1 MKRTRGFTLV
11 ELLVV
16 IAIIGMLIAML
27 LPAVQSAREAS
38 RRSIC
43 SNNLRQL
50 SMACLNVESRTHI
63 LPSGGW
69 GYGWLGDPEGGQGY
83 KQPGSWCYSIL
94 PDLEQASIFNI
105 TSDGKLPKPYD
116 RTAPRTDQLQ
126 QSVVSTFY
134 CPSRRVARAYP
145 GSVAEHINF
154 TSVDSVAKTD
164 YAGSIGTFTG
174 AVGKRNVTQFNGTR
188 GTVSGLYGVGDTI
201 YVMRGAGGRE
211 GFAAKSLDVNEYY
224 KKAQDWPTAFFM
236 SCNTGVIFAF
246 SSIAVGLISDGV
258 SNTFLLGEKHID
270 PKFYEKGNQIGSDDY
285 SLYCGADQ
293 DSLRTTYCGTYQR
306 TDEHASSTTFVRDE
320 NNARF
325 PYRDSSDLNDEQSS
339 KRFGSAHSGSLNM
352 SLCDGSVQSVSYDI
366 DWQVY
371 TCKGDRADGMQ
382 ASGADFGNNN

>member
-16 IAIIGMLIAML
+16 IAIIGMLIAIL
-27 LPAVQSAREAS
+27 LPAIQSAREAA
-38 RRSIC
+38 RRSTC
-43 SNNLRQL
+43 SNNVRQL
-50 SMACLNVESRTHI
+50 AMACLNVESRTHI

-69 GYGWLGDPEGGQGY
+69 GWGWLGDPEGGQGF

-94 PDLEQASIFNI
+94 PDLEQAAIFNI
-105 TSDGKLPKPYD
+105 TADGKLPIAYD
-116 RTAPRTDQLQ
+116 RTAPRADHLQ

-134 CPSRRVARAYP
+134 CPSRRIARTYP
-145 GSVAEHINF
+145 GAVAERINF
-154 TSVDSVAKTD
+154 NSVENVAKTD

-174 AVGKRNVTQFNGTR
+174 SVGKRNVVHFDNTP

-201 YVMRGAGGRE
+201 RVLRGDQGKE
-211 GFAAKSLDVNEYY
+211 GFADVALDVNAYY
-224 KKAQDWPTAFFM
+224 KKEQDWPTAYFM
-236 SCNTGVIFAF
+236 ECNTGVIFAF
-246 SSIAVGLISDGV
+246 SSISVGLISDGV

-270 PKFYEKGNQIGSDDY
+270 PKYYEKGNLIGSDDY

-293 DSLRTTYCGTYQR
+293 DTLRTTYCGTYNR
-306 TDEHASSTTFVRDE
+306 ANEHASSLSFVRDE

-325 PYRDSSDLNDEQSS
+325 PIRDSSELNDEESS

-352 SLCDGSVQSVSYDI
+352 ALCDGSVQSVSYDI

-371 TCKGDRADGMQ
+371 NCKGDRADGMQ